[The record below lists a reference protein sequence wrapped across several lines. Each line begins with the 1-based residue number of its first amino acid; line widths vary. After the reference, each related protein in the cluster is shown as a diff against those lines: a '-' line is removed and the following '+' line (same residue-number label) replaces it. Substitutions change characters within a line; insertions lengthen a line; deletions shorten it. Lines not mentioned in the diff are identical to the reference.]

1 MIRWT
6 TVTVVTVVVVTMVL
20 MLMLLPTTNGHSF
33 TSDDAV
39 DATR

>member
-6 TVTVVTVVVVTMVL
+6 SVTVVVVTMV
-20 MLMLLPTTNGHSF
+20 LMLLPTTNGHSF